1 LRAIPII
8 VQDKKMK
15 RFAILACAALVVFG
29 AAVGIAQVDPDAGYA
44 DPGDTRAAMLRA
56 QRDRDAARARAE
68 ELEAAAAAA
77 GEATDQ
83 TLRQSAAL
91 AARIQQAE
99 AAIEV
104 AEARFTIVSRQQRAL
119 SARLAIRQQ
128 PVVRLTGALQR
139 FSRRPLAL
147 SVMRP
152 GSVKE
157 MVYLRALLS
166 STVPTV
172 QARTAALRGE
182 IELGDALEREA
193 GQALAALRANEN
205 ELSTKRKELDA
216 LASRQALESR
226 QASGAANREAE
237 LALALAEEARDLDG
251 LVERLDAASTVRERL
266 AALPGPI
273 IRPPRPAE
281 SQVMLAQPPATL
293 DGMPPPEGYQLP
305 VAGRTVTGFGA
316 PAEGGGLSKGLALAP
331 REGAQVVAPAAGRV
345 VFAGPYRGYG
355 RIVILEHEGGWTSL
369 VTGLARI
376 DVAVG
381 TQLLGGSP
389 LGIAAQRRPLITL
402 ELRRGG
408 QPVNPLEFLG

>member
-1 LRAIPII
+1 
-8 VQDKKMK
+8 MK
-15 RFAILACAALVVFG
+15 RFALFAFAAFAAFG
-29 AAVGIAQVDPDAGYA
+29 AAVGVAQVDNDAGYA
-44 DPGDTRAAMLRA
+44 DAGDMRAAILRA
-56 QRDRDAARARAE
+56 QRDRDAARLRAE
-68 ELEAAAAAA
+68 ELEATAAAA
-77 GEATDQ
+77 GEAADRTA
-83 TLRQSAAL
+83 RQSAAL

-99 AAIEV
+99 AAIQL
-104 AEARFTIVSRQQRAL
+104 AEARFAVVSRQQRAL
-119 SARLAIRQQ
+119 SERLAVRQQ

-166 STVPTV
+166 STLPVV

-193 GQALAALRANEN
+193 GQALAALRANES
-205 ELSTKRKELDA
+205 ELSDRRKQLDA

-237 LALALAEEARDLDG
+237 RALALAEEARDLDG
-251 LVERLDAASTVRERL
+251 LVDRLDAAGAVRERL

-273 IRPPRPAE
+273 IRPPRPEE
-281 SQVMLAQPPATL
+281 SQVVLAQAPAAGEIPAPP
-293 DGMPPPEGYQLP
+293 GYQLP

-316 PAEGGGLSKGLALAP
+316 PSDGGILSKGLTLAP
-331 REGAQVVAPAAGRV
+331 RDGAQVVAPAAGRV

-355 RIVILEHEGGWTSL
+355 RIVIIEHEGGWTSL

-376 DVAVG
+376 DVEVG
-381 TQLLGGSP
+381 AELVGGGP

-408 QPVNPLEFLG
+408 EPVNPLEYLG

>member
-1 LRAIPII
+1 
-8 VQDKKMK
+8 MK
-15 RFAILACAALVVFG
+15 RLAILACAGVALFS
-29 AAVGIAQVDPDAGYA
+29 AAVGIAQIDSEAGYA
-44 DPGDTRAAMLRA
+44 DAADMRAAIVQA

-68 ELEAAAAAA
+68 ELEATAAVASEAADKSA
-77 GEATDQ
+77 
-83 TLRQSAAL
+83 RQSAAL

-99 AAIEV
+99 AAIEL
-104 AEARFTIVSRQQRAL
+104 AEARFAVVSRQQRAL
-119 SARLAIRQQ
+119 SQRLAVRQQ

-166 STVPTV
+166 STLPVV

-193 GQALAALRANEN
+193 GEALAALRANEH
-205 ELSTKRKELDA
+205 ELSDRRKQLDA

-237 LALALAEEARDLDG
+237 RALALAEEARDLDG
-251 LVERLDAASTVRERL
+251 LVDRLDAAGAVREKL
-266 AALPGPI
+266 AVLPGPI
-273 IRPPRPAE
+273 IRPPRPEE
-281 SQVMLAQPPATL
+281 SQVLLAQAPPAE
-293 DGMPPPEGYQLP
+293 DGIPAPAGYQLP

-316 PAEGGGLSKGLALAP
+316 PGEGGVLSKGLTLAP
-331 REGAQVVAPAAGRV
+331 REGAQIVAPAAGRV

-355 RIVILEHEGGWTSL
+355 RIVIVEHEGGWTSL

-376 DVAVG
+376 DVEVG
-381 TQLLGGSP
+381 AELLGGAP

-402 ELRRGG
+402 ELRRAGE
-408 QPVNPLEFLG
+408 PVNPLEFLG